1 MSARTLIFVLRA
13 LQNQLQIQILH
24 KILIYFKKK
33 FIKNA
38 SYFAILQHFSVPVL
52 VACTLSNVSFKLV
65 VYHTPV
71 GTRWGHHHSGKWER
85 VLSPGSG
92 QRPGCY
98 PLGRDRILGDV
109 PTPSPQGGGKP
120 LIWMTHNAWNPFTHF
135 RKFCLEKNFW
145 KCSKSLNYWK
155 KKVFQKIAFFG
166 AISEKVFTRSARPQA
181 EKWCK
186 IVKSNAFLIIFLT

>member
-1 MSARTLIFVLRA
+1 MYARTLIFVLRA

-33 FIKNA
+33 IIKNA
-38 SYFAILQHFSVPVL
+38 SFFAILQHFSVPVL
-52 VACTLSNVSFKLV
+52 VACTLSN
-65 VYHTPV
+65 
-71 GTRWGHHHSGKWER
+71 
-85 VLSPGSG
+85 
-92 QRPGCY
+92 
-98 PLGRDRILGDV
+98 
-109 PTPSPQGGGKP
+109 
-120 LIWMTHNAWNPFTHF
+120 AWNPLCVVQIGRRTYPPRAISHF
-135 RKFCLEKNFW
+135 FNISCEIPRMEGWNSSYIERGKWNAQGPRGGYVRRQIWTKHYTFQKILSREKFLEMFKIAQ
-145 KCSKSLNYWK
+145 LLK